1 MNELP
6 FSRVYGY
13 QLIEA
18 GMLVS
23 VLLRTPNSKK
33 GVRLI
38 DGDSLDR
45 YLEILAEKQKEGAKA

>member
-1 MNELP
+1 
-6 FSRVYGY
+6 VYGY